1 MAASAE
7 IKFGKWAPDMFLY
20 HSEDSY
26 YDLLVS
32 DDSRLVSGLL
42 AVKPL
47 SSEWETVSNRKDQ
60 SKQEQKSFEK
70 ERLLT
75 NDDSKDDDV
84 ILDEAPEEVTLLRG
98 KMSGHRRTVPQ
109 AAAENVTPVKL
120 LTCSLCKH
128 ELES

>member
-20 HSEDSY
+20 HSEDSH

-47 SSEWETVSNRKDQ
+47 SSEWETVSNRKDH
-60 SKQEQKSFEK
+60 S
-70 ERLLT
+70 
-75 NDDSKDDDV
+75 
-84 ILDEAPEEVTLLRG
+84 I
-98 KMSGHRRTVPQ
+98 
-109 AAAENVTPVKL
+109 
-120 LTCSLCKH
+120 
-128 ELES
+128 